1 MNLLEKS
8 LLILEININAE
19 DLIYKYKTE
28 KGRSKDFRDYKK
40 LIGLFKNLTDCNVDL
55 KEILK
60 NQIKFKSDLDE
71 IKKWNPNLKPED
83 QIIVIQNLEDF
94 FDLREKNIVFLRD
107 YIFFLSEVKYKAK
120 YGKGHQNIKF

>member
-8 LLILEININAE
+8 LLILEININTE
-19 DLIYKYKTE
+19 DLIYKCKTE
-28 KGRSKDFRDYKK
+28 KGRSKDSRDCKK

-71 IKKWNPNLKPED
+71 IKK
-83 QIIVIQNLEDF
+83 
-94 FDLREKNIVFLRD
+94 
-107 YIFFLSEVKYKAK
+107 
-120 YGKGHQNIKF
+120 

>member
-8 LLILEININAE
+8 LLILEININTE
-19 DLIYKYKTE
+19 DLIYKCKTE
-28 KGRSKDFRDYKK
+28 KGRSKDSRDYKK
-40 LIGLFKNLTDCNVDL
+40 LIGLCKNLTDCNVDL

-107 YIFFLSEVKYKAK
+107 YIFFLSEVKYKTK